1 LGANTLHDGIASWGA
16 GLSYKHRLARH
27 WAWFGSLSF
36 SGDMGPL
43 TQLLGT
49 HAGRSGQI
57 GLLNFHR

>member
-1 LGANTLHDGIASWGA
+1 LHDGIASWGA

-43 TQLLGT
+43 AQLQGN
-49 HAGRSGQI
+49 HSGRSGQI
-57 GLLNFHR
+57 GLLYFHR